1 MQNVIQKLNS
11 RMDNSRILQCVRSGL
26 VMMLPVLL
34 IGSLTLV
41 LRSLPIPAYQQFMA
55 TFLSGIV
62 DQFLT
67 YIYDATFGF
76 LAVYMTA
83 AISISYAR
91 LYIPGHTSGY
101 GSLFTS
107 LSCFF
112 VFSGVFSGSFTL
124 GALGSDGMLTA
135 MICAISASALYGQ
148 VVKKV
153 RHSTRFYAD
162 GADGEFRNAMGA
174 VVPSLIVMT
183 VFALFNLF
191 VARIFQEGGVQGTF
205 NSFLNLLFHNMG
217 RSVWTAL
224 LYVFLSSLLWFFGV
238 HGEDVLDPVLRQFF
252 GPGLNTNIQ
261 LYQLGEKPTEIFCK
275 PFFDVFVVMGGCGTT
290 ICLLIAILLFGRRRS
305 DRKLVR
311 FAALPMIFN
320 INEILVLG
328 LPVVFNPIL
337 FIPFIATPLI
347 MTLTTSLAMYLG
359 IVPMPVASVE
369 WTTPVLVSGYLATG
383 SAAGAIL
390 QALNILIGVVI
401 YRPFILMNDSG
412 HQKNARRRM
421 EELVQRYIWSETE
434 CRPLSLLS
442 LRDTLGGVS
451 KSLAEDLAYRLEHEL
466 PTVYYQPQYHDNG
479 TCIGVE
485 ALLRWEH
492 PLYGMVY
499 PPMVIKLADEMGQ
512 LMHLEKA
519 IYKSVIQDMD
529 RLLAVLG
536 DEVKISVN
544 VSGLTIQTLEFEE
557 FLGELHRENPK
568 ACRHICI
575 EITEQT
581 ALQINDALIE
591 RLERI
596 HNMGYMLAIDDFSMG
611 STSIKYLQSS
621 VFDLVKL
628 DGSLSRDI
636 VDNVRSREIVAS
648 IAGLS
653 NSFGIHILAEYVETE
668 DQRKLLKDAGCS
680 LYQGYLYSSA
690 VPIDRLENVRNR
702 EAEKQ
707 EEVL

>member
-1 MQNVIQKLNS
+1 
-11 RMDNSRILQCVRSGL
+11 MDNSRILQCVRSGL

-34 IGSLTLV
+34 IGSLTLM
-41 LRSLPIPAYQQFMA
+41 LRSLPLPAYQQFIA
-55 TFLSGIV
+55 SFLSGGV
-62 DQFLT
+62 YQFLT

-76 LAVYMTA
+76 LGVYMTA

-91 LYIPGHTSGY
+91 LCIPGHIFGY

-112 VFSGVFSGSFTL
+112 VFSGVFSDNFTVNAL
-124 GALGSDGMLTA
+124 GANGMLTA
-135 MICAISASALYGQ
+135 IICALAASALYGLAAKR
-148 VVKKV
+148 VP
-153 RHSTRFYAD
+153 RSAGLYAD
-162 GADGEFRNAMGA
+162 GADIEFKNAMGA
-174 VVPSLIVMT
+174 IIPSLLVITM
-183 VFALFNLF
+183 FALLNLL
-191 VARIFQEGGVQGTF
+191 VERTFQEGGVQATC
-205 NSFLNLLFHNMG
+205 NSLINLLFHNMG
-217 RSVWTAL
+217 RSLGTAL
-224 LYVFLSSLLWFFGV
+224 LFVFISSLLWFFGI
-238 HGEDVLDPVLRQFF
+238 HGEDVLDPVMQQFF
-252 GPGLNTNIQ
+252 GPALNTNIQ
-261 LYQLGEKPTEIFCK
+261 LHQMGKESTEIFCK

-290 ICLLIAILLFGRRRS
+290 ICLLIAIILFGRRRS

-320 INEILVLG
+320 INEIMVLG

-337 FIPFIATPLI
+337 FIPFMVTPLV
-347 MTLTTSLAMYLG
+347 MALNTSLAMYLG
-359 IVPMPVASVE
+359 IVPMPVAAVE
-369 WTTPVLVSGYLATG
+369 WTTPVLISGYLATG
-383 SAAGAIL
+383 SIAGTIL
-390 QALNILIGVVI
+390 QILNMLIGVLI
-401 YRPFILMNDSG
+401 YRPFIRMNDSED
-412 HQKNARRRM
+412 QKNAKRRM
-421 EELVQRYIWSETE
+421 DELVHRYIQSEME
-434 CRPLSLLS
+434 CRPMGLLS
-442 LRDTLGGVS
+442 LRDILGGVS
-451 KSLAEDLAYRLEHEL
+451 KSLAEDLAFRLGHEL
-466 PTVYYQPQYHDNG
+466 PTVYYQPQYDDSG

-512 LMHLEKA
+512 LMQLEKA

-536 DEVKISVN
+536 DKIKVSVN

-557 FLGELHRENPK
+557 FLAELHWENPEV
-568 ACRHICI
+568 CRHICI

-636 VDNVRSREIVAS
+636 VDNVRSRDIVAS
-648 IAGLS
+648 IAGLT
-653 NSFGIHILAEYVETE
+653 NNFGINVLAEYVETE
-668 DQRKLLKDAGCS
+668 GQRKLLEDAGCR

-690 VPIDRLENVRNR
+690 VPIEQL
-702 EAEKQ
+702 
-707 EEVL
+707 EEVKEGKAQKG